1 MEELQFKVKVA
12 TSADT
17 AAVSAVLAASYG
29 KLLAS
34 HYSAESLSRALP
46 LMSIANPVL
55 LGSGKYY
62 VAETGAGEIIG
73 TGGWSL
79 ERPGTT
85 EVTHGL
91 AHARHF
97 ATDPRWTGRG
107 VASAILSQCIR
118 DAEPQGAQ
126 SMEAYSTL
134 AAVGFY
140 RAHGF
145 IVVDSIDVP
154 LAPGITLPAV
164 LMRLVCGA
172 VDHEPTPLIG

>member
-1 MEELQFKVKVA
+1 MEELEFTVRVA
-12 TSADT
+12 TPADT
-17 AAVSAVLAASYG
+17 AGVSAVLAASYG

-34 HYSAESLSRALP
+34 HYSAESLNRALP
-46 LMSIANPVL
+46 LLSTANPVL

-62 VAETGAGEIIG
+62 VAETAAGEIIG
-73 TGGWSL
+73 SGGWSP

-85 EVTHGL
+85 EVVHGQ

-97 ATDPRWTGRG
+97 ATDPQWTGRG
-107 VASAILSQCIR
+107 VASAILSRCIR
-118 DAEPQGAQ
+118 DAAALGIR

-145 IVVDSIDVP
+145 IVVGSIDVP
-154 LAPGITLPAV
+154 LAPRITLPAT
-164 LMRLVCGA
+164 LMRL
-172 VDHEPTPLIG
+172 DTIILT